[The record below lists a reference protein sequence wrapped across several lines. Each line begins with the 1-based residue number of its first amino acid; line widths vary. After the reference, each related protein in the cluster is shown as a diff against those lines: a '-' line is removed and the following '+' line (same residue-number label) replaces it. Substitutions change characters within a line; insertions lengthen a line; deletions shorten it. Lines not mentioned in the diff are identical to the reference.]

1 VIDRLWFRSL
11 ASLAVAHIY
20 GQTRSHVAT
29 FPAVAT
35 CRQTVEALT
44 RAAVHRL
51 AADGYGLPADGYD
64 SARYMWDTSPNVLN
78 HPAPNAL
85 HDLLTLGQNKPYIH
99 NASPPFPLKIPPNRK
114 NRPSLPNPHNPSLPI
129 LGTT

>member
-20 GQTRSHVAT
+20 RQTRSHVAT

-51 AADGYGLPADGYD
+51 AADGYDL
-64 SARYMWDTSPNVLN
+64 ARYMWETSPNVLN

-99 NASPPFPLKIPPNRK
+99 NASPPSPLKISPNRK

-129 LGTT
+129 LRTT